1 MEGVVRARVKEGLHQ
16 LPDPN
21 DVGVVGSMT
30 RYEGKVLEFT
40 VGRRSDGG
48 EYYTAK
54 GYAWCPSWL
63 DLIPTTLDK
72 AVEL

>member
-1 MEGVVRARVKEGLHQ
+1 MEGVIRAKVRRNLRD
-16 LPDPN
+16 LPDPG
-21 DVGVVGSMT
+21 DVGVVGSMS

-40 VGRRSDGG
+40 VEKRSDGG

-63 DLIPTTLDK
+63 EPITNTLSK